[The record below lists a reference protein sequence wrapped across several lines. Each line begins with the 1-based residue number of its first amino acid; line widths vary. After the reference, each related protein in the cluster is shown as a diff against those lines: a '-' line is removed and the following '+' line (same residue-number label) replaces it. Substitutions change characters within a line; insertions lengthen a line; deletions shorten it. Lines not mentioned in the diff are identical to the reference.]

1 MTSIQTCE
9 LAAHA
14 LLRKYQRAGAYAD
27 CYATDV
33 GGSVTH
39 AEYVE
44 AFYTTWVFKLERRL
58 LATFAGR
65 ASTDLQAR
73 ELAAG
78 TLTSF
83 AAWNVEAPQCSGNL
97 RPQS

>member
-1 MTSIQTCE
+1 MTSIQACE

-65 ASTDLQAR
+65 AMAEGDISTNGALR
-73 ELAAG
+73 
-78 TLTSF
+78 LTS
-83 AAWNVEAPQCSGNL
+83 
-97 RPQS
+97 RPSVGTPM